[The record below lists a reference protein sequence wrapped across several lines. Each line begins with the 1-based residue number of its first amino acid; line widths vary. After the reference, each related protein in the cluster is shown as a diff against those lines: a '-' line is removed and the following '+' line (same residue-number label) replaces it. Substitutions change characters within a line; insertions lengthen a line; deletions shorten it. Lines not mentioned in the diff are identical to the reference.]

1 MMMGITLTVSAFRR
15 LAPSLGL
22 LLLATLLAVP
32 AAAVEAAA
40 QGSVKT
46 VHEEDPPGSYAI
58 GIGDILEIAVWKNE
72 ELSVTTPVRP
82 DGRISVP
89 LLGDVRAAGMTPLAL
104 RQVLTDGFREYVTAP
119 EVSVVIQEIRS
130 QKIYITGEVASPGAY
145 DLQPGT
151 KVMQAVALAGG
162 LTPYAKKRLV
172 VLRDRD
178 GRSDRR
184 YEIDIEG
191 IVSGRR
197 PSDNLVLQ
205 PGDTIIIP

>member
-1 MMMGITLTVSAFRR
+1 VFRR
-15 LAPSLGL
+15 LAVA
-22 LLLATLLAVP
+22 LLAFLLTAAAAGP
-32 AAAVEAAA
+32 AAAVDPQREA
-40 QGSVKT
+40 VKT
-46 VHEEDPPGSYAI
+46 VHEDDPPGSYAI
-58 GIGDILEIAVWKNE
+58 GIGDLLDIAVWKNE
-72 ELSVTTPVRP
+72 ELSVTVPVRP

-104 RQVLTDGFREYVTAP
+104 RQVLTDGFREFVTAP
-119 EVSVVIQEIRS
+119 EVSVVIKEIRS
-130 QKIYITGEVASPGAY
+130 QKVYITGEVANPGAY

-162 LTPYAKKRLV
+162 LTPYAKKRVV

-205 PGDTIIIP
+205 PGDTVIVP